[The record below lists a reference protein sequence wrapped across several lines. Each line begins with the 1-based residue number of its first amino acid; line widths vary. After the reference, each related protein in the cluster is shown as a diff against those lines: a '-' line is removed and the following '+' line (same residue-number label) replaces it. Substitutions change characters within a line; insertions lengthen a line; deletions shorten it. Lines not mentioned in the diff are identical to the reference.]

1 MLKIEDKSL
10 VKNLQKNVKK
20 MIKPF
25 KGLQFDEYLNNEVH
39 LNQIMSSEEQ
49 RNDLPKENR
58 KRHMRI
64 LEAAMKENV
73 VDTQIVLGICVQISR
88 QAFYNELNEY
98 FNCAYEYIMANQA
111 QF

>member
-1 MLKIEDKSL
+1 MLQENVALQKGMLKIEDKSL

-49 RNDLPKENR
+49 RNDLRLQSLPRQPFLPLETIWR
-58 KRHMRI
+58 KPRPGSTRP
-64 LEAAMKENV
+64 
-73 VDTQIVLGICVQISR
+73 
-88 QAFYNELNEY
+88 
-98 FNCAYEYIMANQA
+98 
-111 QF
+111 

>member
-25 KGLQFDEYLNNEVH
+25 KGLQYDEYLNNEVH
-39 LNQIMSSEEQ
+39 LNQIMATEEQ

-64 LEAAMKENV
+64 LDAAMKESV
-73 VDTQIVLGICVQISR
+73 VDTQIVLGICVQISSLST
-88 QAFYNELNEY
+88 QISNTH
-98 FNCAYEYIMANQA
+98 NCAHSMIHKIGNLW
-111 QF
+111 